1 MEAPY
6 LEEAVDH
13 PQRLRADTQATNDLG
28 AHCRIHQV
36 LYQANITCVWIDEE
50 MKFSIVTP
58 VYNGQRFLSET
69 IESVLMQAG
78 DFEIEYIVQ
87 DGGST
92 DGTIALLEDWK
103 KKLDE
108 GQVAIKCTK
117 VTMCWA
123 SAKDLGMYDAVN
135 KGFARA
141 GGDVYA
147 YINADDVYAA
157 GAFQKIASVFSA
169 RPDILWLKGIT
180 SFIDEHSTLQEKGSC
195 YLYNQNWIAM
205 GIYGRNAHFIHQDS
219 VFWRKELW
227 EKTRNTTSPS
237 VIDSKIKLAGDYA
250 LWIQFAVHAPL
261 WSLNAEV
268 SCFRSSPGQLSQN
281 MQQYREEQRMISQ
294 ECGWLNRKVKV
305 FFWLRSKLRT
315 PLFNLPFA
323 LAYRLLF
330 PKRNLYYIELDING
344 QPITKKATSYVV
356 PNDQH

>member
-1 MEAPY
+1 
-6 LEEAVDH
+6 
-13 PQRLRADTQATNDLG
+13 
-28 AHCRIHQV
+28 
-36 LYQANITCVWIDEE
+36 

-58 VYNGQRFLSET
+58 VYNGKRFLSET
-69 IESVLMQAG
+69 IESVFSQAG

-92 DGTIALLEDWK
+92 DGTIALLEEWQ

-108 GQVAIKCTK
+108 GRVDVQCQKL
-117 VTMCWA
+117 TMRWV
-123 SAKDLGMYDAVN
+123 SEKDMGMYDAVN

-157 GAFQKIASVFSA
+157 GAFQKIASVFSV

-180 SFIDEHSTLQEKGSC
+180 SLIDEHSKLTDRGRC
-195 YLYNQNWIAM
+195 FLYNQKWIAM

-227 EKTRNTTSPS
+227 EHARKTKTAALDTSLT
-237 VIDSKIKLAGDYA
+237 LAGDYA
-250 LWIQFAVHAPL
+250 LWIEFAKHAPL

-268 SCFRSSPGQLSQN
+268 SFFRSSPGQLSQN
-281 MQQYREEQRMISQ
+281 MEKYRAEQRAVSRAR
-294 ECGWLNRKVKV
+294 GALNFIIKA
-305 FFWLRSKLRT
+305 FFWLRSKLRSTIFT
-315 PLFNLPFA
+315 PFFS

-330 PKRNLYYIELDING
+330 PNRNMYYIELNDRGSG
-344 QPITKKATSYVV
+344 QSELIVKKANSYVV
-356 PNDQH
+356 PNEKS